1 MLNKSSAM
9 TVMVVLFM
17 VALLAAGAFAAA
29 ETPAKPDN
37 PQAKTAGDNTIP
49 TLSEWGMIIFSVLLV
64 GWISWVIVRR
74 RRLADVQI

>member
-1 MLNKSSAM
+1 MFNKSNTM
-9 TVMVVLFM
+9 IVMVMLFM
-17 VALLAAGAFAAA
+17 VVLLAAGAFATA

-37 PQAKTAGDNTIP
+37 PQAKTAGGDIP

-64 GWISWVIVRR
+64 GWISFVLVRR

>member
-1 MLNKSSAM
+1 MFNKSNTM
-9 TVMVVLFM
+9 IVMVMLFM
-17 VALLAAGAFAAA
+17 VVLLAAGAFATA

-37 PQAKTAGDNTIP
+37 PQAKAATGEIP

-64 GWISWVIVRR
+64 GWISFVIVRR